1 MRITLLALPL
11 MFAATPALAQQAA
24 APPIAIP
31 PQLSDPATADR
42 LAGAMQALSRVFLNL
57 PVGEVQ
63 AALEGRQPTAAEKR
77 MTVRDMGR
85 QDDPNFD
92 RNFERQIAATGPMV
106 RQSVKVLVD
115 ALPSMMQG
123 MGQAQQQ
130 IERAISNMPQ
140 PGYPKR

>member
-63 AALEGRQPTAAEKR
+63 AALEGRQATAAEKR
-77 MTVRDMGR
+77 MTVRDIGR
-85 QDDPNFD
+85 RDDPNFD
-92 RNFERQIAATGPMV
+92 RNLEQQIAATGPMV

-115 ALPSMMQG
+115 ALPSMMQA
-123 MGQAQQQ
+123 MGSVRQSM
-130 IERAISNMPQ
+130 ERATANLPQ
-140 PGYPKR
+140 PGYPRR